1 MRTLL
6 RLFAVLLLLGVVA
19 AGALAWW
26 GHRWLQTPIA
36 TLTQPTVFE
45 VRKGASLRTVASSL
59 NDQNLL
65 DEPQI
70 WTAWARITKRAHSL
84 KAGEYQLSPGLT
96 PSGLLELLNS
106 GEVLLHSIT
115 FIEGS
120 TFADMRKALAQSPS
134 IVSEYGSRSP
144 QDVMRALGQPDLHPE
159 GQFFPDTYRFPRD
172 TTDIELLGM
181 AFRRMQQEVK
191 AAWDSRARDLPLAG
205 PYEALILASIVE
217 KETALDSER
226 PQIAG
231 VFVERLRRGM
241 RLQTDPTVIY
251 GMMTSYDGNI
261 RRKDLLRDT
270 PYNTYTRAGLPP
282 TPIALPGLDSIR
294 AAVQPETTGA
304 LFFVATGNGDGSHYF
319 SRTLSEHNAA
329 VKRYLQKLR
338 TSKPATKAK

>member
-1 MRTLL
+1 MRILL
-6 RLFAVLLLLGVVA
+6 RLFGVLILLGVLA

-26 GHRWLQTPIA
+26 GHQWLQTPIA
-36 TLTQPTVFE
+36 TLAEPTIFE
-45 VRKGASLRTVASSL
+45 VPKGASLRTVASTL

-65 DEPQI
+65 DQPLI
-70 WTAWARITKRAHSL
+70 FIAWARITKRDHSL
-84 KAGEYQLSPGLT
+84 KAGEYQLTPGLT
-96 PSGLLELLNS
+96 PSGLLDLLNS

-120 TFADMRKALAQSPS
+120 TFADIRKVLAQSS
-134 IVSEYGSRSP
+134 SVRGDYAARSP
-144 QDVMRALGQPDLHPE
+144 EDIMRVLGQPDLHPE
-159 GQFFPDTYRFPRD
+159 GQFFPDTYRFPRN

-181 AFRRMQQEVK
+181 AFRRMQQELK
-191 AAWDSRARDLPLAG
+191 TAWASRAKDLPLAG

-217 KETALDSER
+217 KETALDTER

-251 GMMTSYDGNI
+251 GMMNAYDGNI
-261 RRKDLLRDT
+261 RRADLLRDT

-294 AAVQPETTGA
+294 AAVNPASTGA
-304 LFFVATGNGDGSHYF
+304 LFFVATGKGDGSHYF
-319 SRTLSEHNAA
+319 SRTLAEHNAA

-338 TSKPATKAK
+338 SNR

>member
-6 RLFAVLLLLGVVA
+6 RLFGVLILLGVLA

-26 GHRWLQTPIA
+26 SHRWLQTPIA
-36 TLTQPTVFE
+36 TLTEPTVFE
-45 VRKGASLRTVASSL
+45 VPKGASLRTVASAL
-59 NDQNLL
+59 NDQSLL
-65 DEPQI
+65 DQPMI
-70 WTAWARITKRAHSL
+70 FTAWARITKRDHSL
-84 KAGEYQLSPGLT
+84 KAGEYQLTPGLT

-106 GEVLLHSIT
+106 GQVLLHSIT

-120 TFADMRKALAQSPS
+120 TFADIRKLLAQSPD
-134 IVSEYGSRSP
+134 VRGDYASRTP
-144 QDVMRALGQPDLHPE
+144 EEVMRALGQPDLHPE
-159 GQFFPDTYRFPRD
+159 GQFFPDTYRFPRN

-191 AAWDSRARDLPLAG
+191 AAWEARAKDLPLAG

-251 GMMTSYDGNI
+251 GMMNAYDGNI
-261 RRKDLLRDT
+261 RRADLLRDT
-270 PYNTYTRAGLPP
+270 PYNTYTRSGLPP
-282 TPIALPGLDSIR
+282 TPIALPGLDSLR
-294 AAVQPETTGA
+294 AAVNPASNGA

-319 SRTLSEHNAA
+319 SRTLAEHNAA

-338 TSKPATKAK
+338 SKK

>member
-6 RLFAVLLLLGVVA
+6 RLFGVLLLLGVIA

-26 GHRWLQTPIA
+26 GHQWLQTPIA
-36 TLTQPTVFE
+36 TITQPTVFE

-65 DEPQI
+65 DQPQI

-96 PSGLLELLNS
+96 PSGLLDLLNS

-120 TFADMRKALAQSPS
+120 TFGDMRKALAQSPT
-134 IVSEYGSRSP
+134 IVSEYGARSP

-159 GQFFPDTYRFPRD
+159 GQFFPDTYRYPRN

-191 AAWDSRARDLPLAG
+191 TAWDSRAKDLPLAG

-251 GMMTSYDGNI
+251 GMMASFDGNI
-261 RRKDLLRDT
+261 RRTDLLRDT
-270 PYNTYTRAGLPP
+270 PYNTYTRSGLPP

-294 AAVQPETTGA
+294 AAVQPEINGA

-319 SRTLSEHNAA
+319 SRTLAEHNAA
-329 VKRYLQKLR
+329 VKRYLKKLK
-338 TSKPATKAK
+338 SNSGS

>member
-1 MRTLL
+1 MRI
-6 RLFAVLLLLGVVA
+6 LFRLLGVLILLGVIG

-26 GHRWLQTPIA
+26 SHRWLQTPIA
-36 TLTQPTVFE
+36 ALTEPTVFE
-45 VRKGASLRTVASSL
+45 VPKGASLRTVASTL

-65 DEPQI
+65 DQPLI
-70 WTAWARITKRAHSL
+70 FTAWARITKRDHSL
-84 KAGEYQLSPGLT
+84 KAGEYQLTPGLT
-96 PSGLLELLNS
+96 PIGLLELLNS
-106 GEVLLHSIT
+106 GNVLLHSIT

-120 TFADMRKALAQSPS
+120 TFADIRKLLAQSAD
-134 IVSEYGSRSP
+134 VRGEYASRSP
-144 QDVMRALGQPDLHPE
+144 EEVMRALGQPDVHPE
-159 GQFFPDTYRFPRD
+159 GQFFPDTYRFPRN

-181 AFRRMQQEVK
+181 AFRRMQQELK
-191 AAWDSRARDLPLAG
+191 TAWESRAKDLPLAG

-251 GMMTSYDGNI
+251 GMMTAYDGNI
-261 RRKDLLRDT
+261 RRADLLRDT

-294 AAVQPETTGA
+294 AAVHPEANGA

-319 SRTLSEHNAA
+319 SRTLPEHNAA

-338 TSKPATKAK
+338 SSR